1 MTGEAVTDIFVKHH
15 LVFIVKRK
23 WLVLLELPCK
33 RRVEAETQSRSCFA
47 AAHLH
52 FLQLQ
57 FTAANN
63 HGAARPW
70 LCHCLIECVYTW
82 VSEAPGGNQPPNPA
96 DVSATEPHRTTS
108 LLKNHH
114 THFYCISHVFVQ
126 MLHSFFLMFLCL
138 TLLHCV
144 TDLLTLY
151 GNIAYKI
158 HCLLEH

>member
-1 MTGEAVTDIFVKHH
+1 MTGDAVTDTFVKHH

-23 WLVLLELPCK
+23 WLVMLELPCK

-108 LLKNHH
+108 LLKNALLLYQPR
-114 THFYCISHVFVQ
+114 FCANAALLLLNVFV
-126 MLHSFFLMFLCL
+126 FDIAPLCDRSIN
-138 TLLHCV
+138 TIWKYCR
-144 TDLLTLY
+144 
-151 GNIAYKI
+151 
-158 HCLLEH
+158 